1 MRRKRTRDW
10 PLLWSAVKDHAGS
23 FFLLLSMGLIFASAG
38 GGVFFLGFGKWGG
51 MLFGGFFALI
61 GLALFVYSFVSAHS
75 SIGYYYGLALL
86 RKYGMEVDGV
96 LTRKEAE
103 CQLNQVF
110 DHNNR
115 LKGEYYSCHLLVEFD
130 YQFNGRNHSGA
141 YYLNK
146 ADLFDKLRE
155 GDRLPLKVL
164 RLGPSVHKVRE
175 RRLANMLKGR
185 EPEQPSQIPAGA
197 EISQLA

>member
-1 MRRKRTRDW
+1 MRRKRTTDW

-23 FFLLLSMGLIFASAG
+23 FFLLLGMGLIFGVVG
-38 GGVFFLGFGKWGG
+38 GGVFFLGFGEWGA
-51 MLFGGFFALI
+51 MLFGGFFVLI

-103 CQLNQVF
+103 CQLHQVL
-110 DHNNR
+110 DSNNR
-115 LKGEYYSCHLLVEFD
+115 VNGEYYSCNLLVEFD

-164 RLGPSVHKVRE
+164 RLDPSMHKVRE

-185 EPEQPSQIPAGA
+185 EPDQPSQIPSGA
-197 EISQLA
+197 EITQLM

>member
-1 MRRKRTRDW
+1 MRRKSTTDW

-23 FFLLLSMGLIFASAG
+23 FFTLLIMGLIFGVVG
-38 GGVFFLGFGKWGG
+38 GGVFFLGLGEAGA

-75 SIGYYYGLALL
+75 SIGYYYGQALL
-86 RKYGMEVDGV
+86 KKYGVEVDGV
-96 LTRKEAE
+96 LTRKEAD
-103 CQLNQVF
+103 CQLHQVL
-110 DHNNR
+110 DNNNR
-115 LKGEYYSCHLLVEFD
+115 VNGEYYSCNLLVEFD

-146 ADLFDKLRE
+146 ADLFDKLHK

-164 RLGPSVHKVRE
+164 RLDPSVHKVRE

-185 EPEQPSQIPAGA
+185 EPEQPSQIPSGA
-197 EISQLA
+197 EITQLA

>member
-1 MRRKRTRDW
+1 MRRKRTTDW

-38 GGVFFLGFGKWGG
+38 GGVFFLGFGEWGA
-51 MLFGGFFALI
+51 MLFGGFFVLI

-103 CQLNQVF
+103 CQLHQVL
-110 DHNNR
+110 DSNNR
-115 LKGEYYSCHLLVEFD
+115 VNGEYYSCNLLVEFD

-164 RLGPSVHKVRE
+164 RLDPSVHKVRE
-175 RRLANMLKGR
+175 RRLAKMLKGR
-185 EPEQPSQIPAGA
+185 EPDQPSQIPSGA
-197 EISQLA
+197 EITQLM

>member
-1 MRRKRTRDW
+1 MRRKRTTDW

-23 FFLLLSMGLIFASAG
+23 FFLLLSMGLLFASVG
-38 GGVFFLGFGKWGG
+38 GGVFFLGFGEWGA
-51 MLFGGFFALI
+51 MLFGGFFVLI

-103 CQLNQVF
+103 CELHQVL
-110 DHNNR
+110 DSNNR
-115 LKGEYYSCHLLVEFD
+115 VNGEYYSCNLLVEFD

-164 RLGPSVHKVRE
+164 RLDPSVHKVRE
-175 RRLANMLKGR
+175 RRLANMLRGR
-185 EPEQPSQIPAGA
+185 EREQPSQIPAGA